1 MLGFPLPAFAA
12 TKNSES
18 DDSQKR
24 DLKNGYKFGV
34 LTLPNKKPLRLNGK
48 TLSKASLLSICS

>member
-1 MLGFPLPAFAA
+1 MLGFPLPVFAA

-24 DLKNGYKFGV
+24 DLKEGYKFKV
-34 LTLPNKKPLRLNGK
+34 FTLTNKKPLRLNGK
-48 TLSKASLLSICS
+48 ILSRASLLSISS